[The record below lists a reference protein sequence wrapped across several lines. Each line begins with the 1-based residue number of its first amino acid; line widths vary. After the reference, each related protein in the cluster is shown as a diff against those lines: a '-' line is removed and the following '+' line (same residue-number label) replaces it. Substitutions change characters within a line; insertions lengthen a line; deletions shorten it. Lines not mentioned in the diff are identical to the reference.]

1 MATTMDCMCWMEGGY
16 MIGADWRSWLGL
28 LEAFP
33 LSWWPGLVAIDLVRT
48 MQPFVEGRQIVKHEI
63 NLPTNGAN

>member
-1 MATTMDCMCWMEGGY
+1 

-63 NLPTNGAN
+63 NLPTDGAN